1 MPLVRRAPSGEQ
13 APAPLPMMAVD
24 EKERRRRAM
33 MGGGG
38 GAMSATVSTMQT
50 NAAFSKSINGE
61 TDTMQM
67 MRQAVRSKM
76 IESASMKKLG
86 VEPGAVGAAVAAAPP
101 SQDPPA
107 AKNVLK
113 KSFSSSMPVLRN
125 SIQDLSGGKAMGHL
139 IKGFDELSDE
149 QSVNALRY
157 IQFTCEK
164 LGLNTE
170 KLPCAQKI
178 LSAEASLKGSFPIA
192 EEEEELSLEDMEMEA
207 QSQTRS
213 DALARSISEPL

>member
-1 MPLVRRAPSGEQ
+1 
-13 APAPLPMMAVD
+13 
-24 EKERRRRAM
+24 
-33 MGGGG
+33 
-38 GAMSATVSTMQT
+38 
-50 NAAFSKSINGE
+50 
-61 TDTMQM
+61 
-67 MRQAVRSKM
+67 M

-86 VEPGAVGAAVAAAPP
+86 VEPGAVEAAGAAAPP

-157 IQFTCEK
+157 IQVAGCPSRGAHVFRRAHARGVASCTLSSARTRCGVYTVVPARR
-164 LGLNTE
+164 LGCGTLVRQAVV
-170 KLPCAQKI
+170 PCAHH
-178 LSAEASLKGSFPIA
+178 
-192 EEEEELSLEDMEMEA
+192 
-207 QSQTRS
+207 
-213 DALARSISEPL
+213 